1 MFSQAGVAFSE
12 DKVERMH
19 IGYSAQAG
27 AFAPIW
33 ITKEAGLFKK
43 NGLDVNL
50 LFIPGGPTA
59 AASMLAGEVQAV
71 AMAGPA
77 VVSSNLGGTDL
88 VMIAGIVNTFA
99 FQLITVKGIT
109 SPSQLKG
116 RRVGVNRFG
125 TAPDIAARFALRRM
139 GIGPSEVTILQL
151 GEQSTRLMAM
161 KAGQLEAAIVL
172 PPITTMAQREGMNV
186 LLDMSELGA
195 EYQITGL
202 ASSQSFISKN
212 RSSAMKLMRSFVEGI
227 HFYKTRKNESMA
239 IIAKYMRTNDM
250 EAVGATYDY
259 FANKI
264 VPKKPYPTGQGIKAL
279 IELAAENA
287 KPQPAH
293 ASLSSF
299 SKALAF
305 FERPNR
311 ANDLRAI
318 AGRLQGFREKTSPEV
333 EFERLRE
340 KVAKADEPKPAEE
353 KPEKP
358 KKKPGDSA

>member
-1 MFSQAGVAFSE
+1 MREKQILRRWLRMR
-12 DKVERMH
+12 DKKNTRLNYSFVIVIALSCLFWRGSAAAQEKLERMNV
-19 IGYSAQAG
+19 GYSAQAG

-43 NGLDVNL
+43 HGLDVNL
-50 LFIPGGPTA
+50 IFIPGGPTA

-77 VVSSNLGGTDL
+77 GVGSNLGGTDL

-99 FQLITVKGIT
+99 FQVITVKGIT

-116 RRVGVNRFG
+116 KRLGVNRFG

-139 GIGPSEVTILQL
+139 GIEPREVTILQL

-161 KAGQLEAAIVL
+161 KAGQLEAAIAL

-212 RSSAMKLMRSFVEGI
+212 RPSAMKLMRSFVEGI
-227 HFYKTRKNESMA
+227 HFYKTRKNE
-239 IIAKYMRTNDM
+239 
-250 EAVGATYDY
+250 
-259 FANKI
+259 
-264 VPKKPYPTGQGIKAL
+264 
-279 IELAAENA
+279 
-287 KPQPAH
+287 
-293 ASLSSF
+293 
-299 SKALAF
+299 
-305 FERPNR
+305 
-311 ANDLRAI
+311 
-318 AGRLQGFREKTSPEV
+318 
-333 EFERLRE
+333 
-340 KVAKADEPKPAEE
+340 
-353 KPEKP
+353 
-358 KKKPGDSA
+358 

>member
-1 MFSQAGVAFSE
+1 MRCVLVLICALSCFVHVASVDAQQKLE
-12 DKVERMH
+12 TMH

-33 ITKEAGLFKK
+33 VTKEAGLFKK

-109 SPSQLKG
+109 SPAQLKG
-116 RRVGVNRFG
+116 KRVGVNRFG
-125 TAPDIAARFALRRM
+125 TAPDIAARFALRRI
-139 GIGPSEVTILQL
+139 GIEPSEVTILQL

-161 KAGQLEAAIVL
+161 KAGQLDAAIVL
-172 PPITTMAQREGMNV
+172 PPITTIAQREGMNV

-202 ASSQSFISKN
+202 ASSQRFITNN
-212 RSSAMKLMRSFVEGI
+212 RSSAMKVMRSFVEGI
-227 HFYKTRKNESMA
+227 HFYKTRKKESMA
-239 IIAKYMRTNDM
+239 VIAKYMRTNDM
-250 EAVGATYDY
+250 EAVAATWDY

-264 VPKKPYPTGQGIKAL
+264 VPKKPYPTAQGIKAL
-279 IELAAENA
+279 LDLAA
-287 KPQPAH
+287 K
-293 ASLSSF
+293 
-299 SKALAF
+299 
-305 FERPNR
+305 ERPE
-311 ANDLRAI
+311 AA
-318 AGRLQGFREKTSPEV
+318 KVSPERMMNV
-333 EFERLRE
+333 SLLKDLDDSGFIDRLY
-340 KVAKADEPKPAEE
+340 K
-353 KPEKP
+353 
-358 KKKPGDSA
+358 